1 MREMCKLS
9 FIFPGYNH
17 PNMLKAFDD
26 PHRLRML
33 VNRPALGVYPAD
45 DWVKWLN
52 SVLMSVAPK

>member
-1 MREMCKLS
+1 
-9 FIFPGYNH
+9 
-17 PNMLKAFDD
+17 MLKAFDD